1 MSRLK
6 VGAPPLRLIRLKPR
20 STAALLVASLVG
32 MLAFGWPLFF
42 HTSQA
47 GESAIGHTTDAP
59 WLFVL
64 LLPLLVAVVLAEL
77 SESGIDAKVIA
88 LVGMLAA
95 VGAALRAVGPG
106 TAGLEP
112 GFFVLV
118 LAGRAFGAGFG
129 FVLGAVSLL
138 GGALISG
145 GVGPWMPFQMFACA
159 WVGCLA
165 GLLPRVGGRLEL
177 LMLAAYSL
185 VSGVLY
191 GLVMNLW
198 FWPYA
203 TFGGAFSFVPGD
215 PLAENLH
222 RYFLFVVAT
231 SLGWDIPRGILCA
244 VLVLLLGRPIL
255 NAFRRTARKA
265 AFDAPITFHTP
276 PASNARAA
284 LGAAADCDE
293 LAALDAPE
301 AQQPGRTDA

>member
-1 MSRLK
+1 MN
-6 VGAPPLRLIRLKPR
+6 LIRLKPR
-20 STAALLVASLVG
+20 STLALLVASLVG
-32 MLAFGWPLFF
+32 VLAFAWPLFF
-42 HTSQA
+42 RPAQEGA
-47 GESAIGHTTDAP
+47 SAIGHTTDAP

-77 SESGIDAKVIA
+77 SESGIDAKVIS

-95 VGAALRAVGPG
+95 VGAALRALGPG

-112 GFFVLV
+112 GFFLLV

-165 GLLPRVGGRLEL
+165 GLLPRAGGRLEL
-177 LMLAAYSL
+177 ALLAAYSL

-191 GLVMNLW
+191 GVIMNLW

-203 TFGGAFSFVPGD
+203 TFGGNFSFVPGD
-215 PLAENLH
+215 DLTENLH
-222 RYFLFVVAT
+222 RYLLFVVAT
-231 SLGWDIPRGILCA
+231 SLGWDIPRGILSA
-244 VLVLLLGRPIL
+244 VLVLTLGRPIL

-265 AFDAPITFHTP
+265 AFEAPVVFTTR
-276 PASNARAA
+276 RA
-284 LGAAADCDE
+284 DD
-293 LAALDAPE
+293 
-301 AQQPGRTDA
+301 

>member
-1 MSRLK
+1 MNRLK
-6 VGAPPLRLIRLKPR
+6 PPAASLRLIRLKPR
-20 STAALLVASLVG
+20 STVALLVASLVG
-32 MLAFGWPLFF
+32 VLAFAWPLFF
-42 HTSQA
+42 QTSQA

-77 SESGIDAKVIA
+77 SESGIDAKVIS

-95 VGAALRAVGPG
+95 VGAALRALGPG

-177 LMLAAYSL
+177 LLLAAYSL

-191 GLVMNLW
+191 GVIMNLW

-203 TFGGAFSFVPGD
+203 TFGSDFSFVPGD
-215 PLAENLH
+215 SLAENLH
-222 RYFLFVVAT
+222 RYLLFVVAT

-244 VLVLLLGRPIL
+244 VLVLALGRPIL

-265 AFDAPITFHTP
+265 AFEVPVVFEDGR
-276 PASNARAA
+276 AR
-284 LGAAADCDE
+284 G
-293 LAALDAPE
+293 
-301 AQQPGRTDA
+301 

>member
-1 MSRLK
+1 MKLIL
-6 VGAPPLRLIRLKPR
+6 LRPR
-20 STAALLVASLVG
+20 STVMLLIASAVG
-32 MLAFGWPLFF
+32 VLAFGWPLFF
-42 HTSQA
+42 RTSQA

-77 SESGIDAKVIA
+77 SEAGIDAKVIS
-88 LVGMLAA
+88 LLGMLAA
-95 VGAALRAVGPG
+95 IGAALRALGPG

-112 GFFVLV
+112 GFFLLV

-138 GGALISG
+138 GGAMISG

-165 GLLPRVGGRLEL
+165 GLLPRVGGRLEV

-191 GLVMNLW
+191 GVIMNLW

-203 TFGGAFSFVPGD
+203 TFGSDFSFVPGD
-215 PLAENLH
+215 VLAANLH

-231 SLGWDIPRGILCA
+231 SLGWDIPRGILSA
-244 VLVLLLGRPIL
+244 ALVLALGRPML

-265 AFDAPITFHTP
+265 AFETP
-276 PASNARAA
+276 VVFES
-284 LGAAADCDE
+284 
-293 LAALDAPE
+293 
-301 AQQPGRTDA
+301 GRTHG